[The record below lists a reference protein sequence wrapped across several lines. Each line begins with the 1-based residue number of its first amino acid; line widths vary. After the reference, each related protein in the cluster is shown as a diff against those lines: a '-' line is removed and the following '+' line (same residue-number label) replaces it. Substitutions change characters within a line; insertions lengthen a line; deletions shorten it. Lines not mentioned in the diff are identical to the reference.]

1 MTPDPRP
8 GIAGVAAV
16 AAPAVQLPAVVAP
29 APAATV
35 AVTVPGPGG
44 SSAPLVPQLA
54 DDLRAAINAPNLYVG
69 RGSDRKADD
78 PPFIVVFGGTNTSK
92 STDALRFVAGGG
104 LILTQPG
111 GATTAKT
118 VLGID
123 VSEQIQHVS
132 TFEELPAWIRWAGE
146 NGFTS
151 VYVDDATLLMANSF
165 AAIRK
170 RYTQYRPDGTE
181 KGTDR
186 AMWGVLRPLVTEVG
200 KALRWA
206 GIPGVL
212 TAHAQLSYVHDKD
225 GVYPLGP
232 DLSWGKLVSVLPCEA
247 DICLYATGRPQQTGV
262 LRPGQ
267 KAEAAP
273 PWDFRCN
280 AERGNPGVATGD
292 RFDIVPEFDGPLNT
306 AEIIREAA
314 RTHGYNYHVPRPRGL
329 EWMEDVA
336 ESIANSVVIGGNPE
350 REASKPWSEYLL
362 REGHHFTH
370 VRWATVDGIHRA
382 RLRLGRQENALRG
395 LI

>member
-1 MTPDPRP
+1 M
-8 GIAGVAAV
+8 GK
-16 AAPAVQLPAVVAP
+16 AP
-29 APAATV
+29 
-35 AVTVPGPGG
+35 VT
-44 SSAPLVPQLA
+44 PQLDA
-54 DDLRAAINAPNLYVG
+54 DLRAAINAPNLYVG
-69 RGSDRKADD
+69 RGADRKLDD

-123 VSEQIQHVS
+123 VSQQIQHVS

-212 TAHAQLSYVHDKD
+212 TAHAQLAYHHDKD
-225 GVYPLGP
+225 GAYPLGP

-247 DICLYATGRPQQTGV
+247 DICLYATGRPQPTAV
-262 LRPGQ
+262 LRPGETAQ
-267 KAEAAP
+267 ASP

-314 RTHGYNYHVPRPRGL
+314 RVHGYNYHVPRPSGL
-329 EWMEDVA
+329 EWMEEVA
-336 ESIANSVVIGGNPE
+336 ENIAQAIIVNGTPE
-350 REASKPWSEYLL
+350 RDAAKPWAEYLL
-362 REGHHFTH
+362 RQGHHYTH
-370 VRWATVDGIHRA
+370 VRWATVDGIHRG
-382 RLRLGRQENALRG
+382 RLRAGRQTNALRG